1 MVAAFIATAV
11 AAILNWYACWK
22 DLPTLESI
30 SKPLTTI
37 GAIAIALLAGG
48 PTDATIA
55 GVVALSLC
63 LVGDIA

>member
-22 DLPTLESI
+22 DLRTLESI

-48 PTDATIA
+48 PDRRDDR
-55 GVVALSLC
+55 GRRRPV
-63 LVGDIA
+63 LVPRG